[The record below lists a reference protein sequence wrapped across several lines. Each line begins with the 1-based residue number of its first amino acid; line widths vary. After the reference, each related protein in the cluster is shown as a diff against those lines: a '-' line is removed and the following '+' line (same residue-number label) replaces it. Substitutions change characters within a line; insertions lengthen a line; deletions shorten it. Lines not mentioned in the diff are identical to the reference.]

1 LEHVLHQV
9 GCISKDNHQLIH
21 KINWSRS
28 SRTDKGVHAARLVI
42 SAKLLLPP
50 NYPEG
55 IKDLLSLIN
64 QKLPEDIRLFSLT
77 KVNQGFCA
85 RKSCNWRSV
94 RLFPSSVG
102 DAPYLFREYEYHLPL
117 EALVQ
122 ESFLDNSQPQ
132 TLEMIDKLNAALKLM
147 EGSQG

>member
-1 LEHVLHQV
+1 
-9 GCISKDNHQLIH
+9 
-21 KINWSRS
+21 
-28 SRTDKGVHAARLVI
+28 VHAARLVI
-42 SAKLLLPP
+42 SAKLLIPP

-85 RKSCNWRSV
+85 RKSCNWRFPTTFLS
-94 RLFPSSVG
+94 LFFFLLGLMFP
-102 DAPYLFREYEYHLPL
+102 REYEYHLPL
-117 EALVQ
+117 DSLMH
-122 ESFLDNSQPQ
+122 ESLGNQNSQRQ

-147 EGSQG
+147 EGSQGSPLLPSTLLLVSLPPFSYHL